1 MNKEV
6 EKPITIERNTK
17 AYYSTTSL
25 LKKYGY
31 NYQVIVLK
39 KDIIEAN
46 KTISNELNIPL
57 ASNVYEI
64 KRLVIVEGKPKAIET
79 SFIAAELI
87 PDFYSINIENK
98 PLYTILNDK
107 YNIQIDKSEERII
120 VAEATKSERELLSL
134 KDDLDVMVINGSS
147 GDKTGRIVELYQTVA
162 VYNFFEF
169 KGVNLH

>member
-6 EKPITIERNTK
+6 EQPITIERNTK

-46 KTISNELNIPL
+46 KTISTELNIPL

-87 PDFYSINIENK
+87 PDFYSVNIENK
-98 PLYTILNDK
+98 PLYTVLNDK

-120 VAEATKSERELLSL
+120 VTEATKSERELLSL
-134 KDDLDVMVINGSS
+134 KDELDVMVINGNS

-162 VYNFFEF
+162 VYDFFEF
-169 KGVNLH
+169 KGVNLN